1 MTIIIVLSFQC
12 HSQSV
17 RLPILLSVY
26 MSAIIILV
34 FISIAVAGVFLL
46 LFYKAVNTG
55 QYEEFE
61 SPAVRALS
69 DDELCSKNEKKI
81 TKN

>member
-1 MTIIIVLSFQC
+1 
-12 HSQSV
+12 
-17 RLPILLSVY
+17 

-34 FISIAVAGVFLL
+34 IISISVAAIFLL
-46 LFYKAVNTG
+46 LFYKAVNNG

-69 DDELCSKNEKKI
+69 DDELCSSNLENNQK
-81 TKN
+81 